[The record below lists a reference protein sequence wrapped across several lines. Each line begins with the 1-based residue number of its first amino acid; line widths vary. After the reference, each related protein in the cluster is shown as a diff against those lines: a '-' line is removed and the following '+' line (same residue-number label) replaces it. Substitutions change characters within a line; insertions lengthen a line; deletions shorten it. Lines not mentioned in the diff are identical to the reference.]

1 MSDAQ
6 RSGGSSRDVVEVAT
20 AEMRERI
27 PEVERFLIPA
37 DALTLDGVTL
47 PSRAALVGFRGREAV
62 SALYRFD
69 VLFSLPRGVD
79 IEMRELLST
88 RITLGVAG
96 DGPTPVK
103 LHGIVAELQ
112 LLEAMPERAY
122 YRAVMVPEA
131 WHLGLSAHSR
141 IFTEATVPQ
150 IIEAVLRNAGYETD
164 QFELRLTESYPAL
177 EHVCQY
183 RESDLTFLS
192 RLMEKHGL
200 YYFFEHGDTRE
211 KLVIIDDQSAHAPFT
226 ASATRF
232 VPWGHDATRARQSG
246 IDRFRCKV
254 SALPSMVRLADYD
267 PLRPQL
273 MLRGDAAVSAG
284 RGDVVLYGE
293 NLRTPDGGQRLARL
307 RAQELLANETV
318 YEGSGA
324 GNPLRTGF
332 TFELD
337 EHPLNEC
344 NQSYFVTELEHFG
357 VASGGSEILQRH
369 LGVRSSDTYSFE
381 LRAVPADVQY
391 RAPRLTPWPR
401 IDGVVDGVVDGGA
414 DSQYAQIDEHGRY
427 KVRVFFDES
436 DLVDGSGST
445 WVRMLQPHG
454 GGTEGM
460 HFPLRKS
467 TEVHMLFLGGDPDR
481 PVIVGTAPNAQ
492 KPSKITS
499 GNNTQ
504 NVLRSGSNN
513 QLVME
518 DSAGGEYVGL
528 SSPHTNSGI
537 HLGAGGSNLV
547 ATTDGASLHN
557 TGGSHTGTI
566 GGTADETVGG
576 AVTQSYGATHDLN
589 VAGAST
595 HTVGGTLEQTVSGAV
610 TQTFSATQAL
620 TVGAAAT
627 HTYGAT
633 LDVKVAGA
641 LTQTVN
647 GAAKL
652 TFNATLDETVNA
664 AMTLTVNGT
673 TAEAHNASKS
683 TTIAGSHA
691 LSAAGSQLIEGLG
704 GQTLHGTVQEI
715 AADGAQLLTS
725 ATHTVRTGTSSTEAG
740 SILLSAGA
748 DVSVSAATVAIG
760 AGATSI
766 ETGPFGLNAA
776 DIAMNGGAV
785 HISGGGIVEI
795 SAGLIKLN

>member
-324 GNPLRTGF
+324 GNLLRTGF
-332 TFELD
+332 TFEFTNTLSTSAINRVRH
-337 EHPLNEC
+337 EP
-344 NQSYFVTELEHFG
+344 EHFG
-357 VASGGSEILQRH
+357 VRRSGSAASPRRSLERH
-369 LGVRSSDTYSFE
+369 CQ
-381 LRAVPADVQY
+381 LRAARRPADVS
-391 RAPRLTPWPR
+391 RPGPDALAASMVSSMVSSMAAPTRSTP
-401 IDGVVDGVVDGGA
+401 
-414 DSQYAQIDEHGRY
+414 
-427 KVRVFFDES
+427 
-436 DLVDGSGST
+436 
-445 WVRMLQPHG
+445 
-454 GGTEGM
+454 
-460 HFPLRKS
+460 KS
-467 TEVHMLFLGGDPDR
+467 TS
-481 PVIVGTAPNAQ
+481 T
-492 KPSKITS
+492 
-499 GNNTQ
+499 
-504 NVLRSGSNN
+504 
-513 QLVME
+513 
-518 DSAGGEYVGL
+518 
-528 SSPHTNSGI
+528 
-537 HLGAGGSNLV
+537 
-547 ATTDGASLHN
+547 
-557 TGGSHTGTI
+557 
-566 GGTADETVGG
+566 
-576 AVTQSYGATHDLN
+576 AVTRSACSSTRATSSM
-589 VAGAST
+589 APAPPGSACCSRMAAAPKACT
-595 HTVGGTLEQTVSGAV
+595 SRCARARCTCS
-610 TQTFSATQAL
+610 FSA
-620 TVGAAAT
+620 
-627 HTYGAT
+627 
-633 LDVKVAGA
+633 
-641 LTQTVN
+641 
-647 GAAKL
+647 
-652 TFNATLDETVNA
+652 
-664 AMTLTVNGT
+664 
-673 TAEAHNASKS
+673 
-683 TTIAGSHA
+683 
-691 LSAAGSQLIEGLG
+691 
-704 GQTLHGTVQEI
+704 
-715 AADGAQLLTS
+715 
-725 ATHTVRTGTSSTEAG
+725 RP
-740 SILLSAGA
+740 
-748 DVSVSAATVAIG
+748 
-760 AGATSI
+760 
-766 ETGPFGLNAA
+766 GP
-776 DIAMNGGAV
+776 
-785 HISGGGIVEI
+785 S
-795 SAGLIKLN
+795 